1 MERRGF
7 FSRLAGAAAGLFGA
21 PVVAIAALSSD
32 SDGQRLLIPESL
44 RMIRPCELFFWS
56 ADHSANHSND
66 AAIDVLAF
74 LEWKATHPGSQY
86 VAESQRLY
94 KSAS

>member
-1 MERRGF
+1 M
-7 FSRLAGAAAGLFGA
+7 LGAVAAGLFGA
-21 PVVAIAALSSD
+21 PVVAVAALPSD

-44 RMIRPCELFFWS
+44 RMIRPCEFFFWS
-56 ADHSANHSND
+56 ADHSADHSHD
-66 AAIDVLAF
+66 AEIDVLAF
-74 LEWKATHPGSQY
+74 LEWKAAHPGSRY